1 MRLARRALSYL
12 TLIAGLTLGSA
23 CSILPEAEPVDV
35 YRLPTAQG
43 SQAAS
48 AVQPVEWSLR
58 IAKPIAGE
66 ALNSPNI
73 AVVPQGDLLSHYK
86 ASRWSDPAPVL
97 LRNRLLDAFQRD
109 GRVRL
114 LSTDDSNL
122 RADFELGGELQAFQ
136 TEYHGQD
143 AEVVIRFDARL
154 VRDSD
159 QRILASRRFE
169 VRQPLGDKQVPAV
182 VAGFGQ
188 AGDKLTGQVIGWAV
202 QQGGISAR
210 H

>member
-1 MRLARRALSYL
+1 MRPFRRALSQL
-12 TLIAGLTLGSA
+12 TLITGLALGSA
-23 CSILPEAEPVDV
+23 CSILPQAEPADV
-35 YRLPTAQG
+35 YRLPTAQN
-43 SQAAS
+43 SLPAANS
-48 AVQPVEWSLR
+48 LPVDWSLR
-58 IAKPIAGE
+58 IAKPIASD
-66 ALNSPNI
+66 ALNNPNI
-73 AVVPQGDLLSHYK
+73 AVVPQGDLISHYK

-97 LRNRLLDAFQRD
+97 LRNRILDAFQRD

-122 RADFELGGELQAFQ
+122 QADFELGGELQAFQ

-154 VRDSD
+154 VRGSD

-169 VRQPLGDKQVPAV
+169 VRQPIGDKQVPGV

-202 QQGGISAR
+202 QQGESSAKR
-210 H
+210 

>member
-1 MRLARRALSYL
+1 MRHAPRVLSQLTLVVGLALS
-12 TLIAGLTLGSA
+12 GG
-23 CSILPEAEPVDV
+23 CSILPQADPADV
-35 YRLPTAQG
+35 YRLPTAQNSVPAPNG
-43 SQAAS
+43 L
-48 AVQPVEWSLR
+48 PVNWSLR
-58 IAKPIAGE
+58 IAKPIASD

-73 AVVPQGDLLSHYK
+73 AVLPQGDLISHYK

-97 LRNRLLDAFQRD
+97 LRNRILDAFQRD

-122 RADFELGGELQAFQ
+122 QADFELGGELQAFQ
-136 TEYHGQD
+136 TEYHGQA

-154 VRDSD
+154 VRGID

-169 VRQPLGDKQVPAV
+169 VHQPISDKQVPGV

-188 AGDKLTGQVIGWAV
+188 AGDKLMAQMIGWAV
-202 QQGGISAR
+202 RQGEDSAKR
-210 H
+210 